1 MPRRRAAHRPMNA
14 AELQDVA
21 IVGAGPAG
29 AALARRLALDG
40 RKVVLIEASRFDRAR
55 IGESLSP
62 DIQPELLGL
71 GLRDRFLALKPL
83 PSWGTRSIWG
93 EPAAQARSHLTSPWC
108 SGWHVDRTAFDLML
122 AEAAR
127 ETGVQWIEACRV
139 RAVRHDGTAWCVHA
153 GGNVWRSRWI
163 VDATGRSARIARGIG
178 ARRMLFDSLVGIA
191 AVCADPGHAE
201 RHHLLVEAVED
212 GWWYS
217 APLPGGPAPS
227 TIAMLM
233 TDGDLC
239 ARAALHR
246 ADGWRAAMARSVAT
260 RCRVDAAAC
269 GAPRVHL
276 AHSHRLLRPTVPA
289 PGPWLA
295 VGDASLA
302 VDPLSGS
309 GVLRALR
316 HAREAATVIGEAI
329 ERPAHVDELIAS
341 FDAVRD
347 SECTDYLIERAQ
359 HYAVEQRFESPFWRR
374 RSRAPAGPA
383 AAIDKPHAAA
393 L

>member
-1 MPRRRAAHRPMNA
+1 MNPA
-14 AELQDVA
+14 DLQDVV

-29 AALARRLALDG
+29 AAVARRMALDG
-40 RKVVLIEASRFDRAR
+40 RQVVLIEASRFERPR

-71 GLRDRFLALKPL
+71 GVRGRFLALRSL

-93 EPAAQARSHLTSPWC
+93 EPSAQARSHLTSPWC
-108 SGWHVDRTAFDLML
+108 SGWHVDRTAFDQML

-127 ETGVQWIEACRV
+127 DAGVQWIEACRV
-139 RAVRHDGTAWCVHA
+139 GAVRHDGGAWCVHA
-153 GGNVWRSRWI
+153 GGHVWRSRWI
-163 VDATGRSARIARGIG
+163 VDATGRSARIARAIG
-178 ARRMLFDSLVGIA
+178 ARRMRFDSLVGIA
-191 AVCADPGHAE
+191 AVCPDASTTE
-201 RHHLLVEAVED
+201 RHHLLVEAVEE

-217 APLPGGPAPS
+217 APLPGDPQPA

-239 ARAALHR
+239 ARGGLHR
-246 ADGWRAAMARSVAT
+246 PQGWRRAMAHSVAT

-269 GAPRVHL
+269 GAPQVHL
-276 AHSHRLLRPTVPA
+276 AHSHRLLRPKAPA

-295 VGDASLA
+295 VGDAALA

-316 HAREAATVIGEAI
+316 QAREAAVAIGEAI
-329 ERPAHVDELIAS
+329 ERPAHADELIAS
-341 FDAVRD
+341 FDAARD
-347 SECTDYLIERAQ
+347 NECTDYLVERAQ
-359 HYAVEQRFESPFWRR
+359 HYAIEQRFESPFWRR
-374 RSRAPAGPA
+374 RSNET
-383 AAIDKPHAAA
+383 KVLSA
-393 L
+393 LIRDRRLVVD